1 MTQNLELAS
10 KLMLIA
16 SQPDWGFSAPLQHG
30 YVSIMAPNK
39 AAHRWFLDTCA
50 EDIESLSSR
59 FCVLVGYAG
68 SAELVTALCKTE
80 QVNSMTDSGISSP
93 LLQLGQKVR
102 LTVPLL
108 RTVELMLSDPT
119 TSYSLVRLS
128 DQAQIACNGGSS
140 GRFLAGADLEDVV
153 TWTRDQYW
161 HPGDLETFNRDWM
174 RDMEPNSERW
184 MEYRYRAINPDS
196 DTDRLRPT
204 MNLVSRY
211 RLIDDGFGQ
220 LFHLGQNLD
229 INEIA
234 AV

>member
-1 MTQNLELAS
+1 MMQNLELTS

-16 SQPDWGFSAPLQHG
+16 SQPSWGFSAPLQHG

-50 EDIESLSSR
+50 EEIEDLSGR
-59 FCVLVGYAG
+59 FCVLIGYAG
-68 SAELVTALCKTE
+68 SSELVTALCKPS
-80 QVNSMTDSGISSP
+80 QVNSMATGSSNDSP

-119 TSYSLVRLS
+119 VSYSLVRLA

-140 GRFLAGADLEDVV
+140 RQFLAGADLENVV

-161 HPGDLETFNRDWM
+161 HPDDLENFNRDWV
-174 RDMEPNSERW
+174 RELEPNSQRW
-184 MEYRYRAINPDS
+184 MEYRYRAINPENDS
-196 DTDRLRPT
+196 DRLSPT
-204 MNLVSRY
+204 MRLVSRY

-220 LFHLGQNLD
+220 LFHLGQNLELET
-229 INEIA
+229 I
-234 AV
+234 